1 MSRAPSVL
9 DISLAVSFVASA
21 DSLDFFAKIVH
32 VCAIFA
38 LAMRSVKDSDVASV
52 ELAGDELPEDC
63 SLISFEIYQEL
74 EKCLPEL
81 VNGGMGGE
89 LELVKKGGVAA

>member
-1 MSRAPSVL
+1 M
-9 DISLAVSFVASA
+9 
-21 DSLDFFAKIVH
+21 
-32 VCAIFA
+32 
-38 LAMRSVKDSDVASV
+38 
-52 ELAGDELPEDC
+52 ELAGDELPEYC
-63 SLISFEIYQEL
+63 SLISFEIYQVL